1 MMAKFDGHDGLMMDK
16 FEWAHGFANR
26 FGMMWTNFTDPHRAV
41 YRKKSADF
49 FTHVATTNKVPHS
62 KKFGPGTFE
71 DENDTY

>member
-1 MMAKFDGHDGLMMDK
+1 MNVFGYTAWSMMDN
-16 FEWAHGFANR
+16 FEWARGFAER

-49 FTHVATTNKVPHS
+49 FTHVARTNNVPHS
-62 KKFGPGTFE
+62 KKFAPGTFE

>member
-1 MMAKFDGHDGLMMDK
+1 MMDN
-16 FEWAHGFANR
+16 FEWARGFAER